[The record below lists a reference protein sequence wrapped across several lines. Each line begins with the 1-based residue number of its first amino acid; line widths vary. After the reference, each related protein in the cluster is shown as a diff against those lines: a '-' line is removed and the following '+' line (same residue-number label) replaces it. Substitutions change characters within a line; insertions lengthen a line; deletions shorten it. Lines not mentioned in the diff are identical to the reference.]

1 MPLPSQAGFDRYH
14 FQTMQAS
21 SVAATTLGKLR
32 ALPLQCRLFSRATR
46 SRHSERGPHPT
57 GVSLRSIG
65 YYWGLLGVIGL
76 IGSAVLRLS
85 PRMFELTSYS
95 LAPLQWLV
103 LLVFTPY
110 MAYAEGYKGF
120 HQNFAPRVVARALYL
135 RDMNGHETALQ
146 KTLMIVLAPLFC
158 MGFFH
163 ATRKRMIAS
172 WLVTSAIVAL
182 VIAVSH
188 TAQPWRGI
196 VDTGVVVGLALGIA
210 SLLWHW
216 LRFEIRG
223 QRPAIPT
230 DLP

>member
-1 MPLPSQAGFDRYH
+1 MRVF
-14 FQTMQAS
+14 
-21 SVAATTLGKLR
+21 
-32 ALPLQCRLFSRATR
+32 
-46 SRHSERGPHPT
+46 
-57 GVSLRSIG
+57 G

-85 PRMFELTSYS
+85 PRMLELGAFALT
-95 LAPLQWLV
+95 PLQWLL

-120 HQNFAPRVVARALYL
+120 HQNFAPRVVARALCL
-135 RDMNGHETALQ
+135 REGLGKELAQPLWW
-146 KTLMIVLAPLFC
+146 LLVLLAPLFC

-163 ATRKRMIAS
+163 ATRRRMLVS
-172 WLVTSAIVAL
+172 WLITAGIIGL

-196 VDTGVVVGLALGIA
+196 VDTGVVTGLGLGIL
-210 SLLWHW
+210 SLVWHW
-216 LRFEIRG
+216 QRFARG
-223 QRPAIPT
+223 GVRPALPA